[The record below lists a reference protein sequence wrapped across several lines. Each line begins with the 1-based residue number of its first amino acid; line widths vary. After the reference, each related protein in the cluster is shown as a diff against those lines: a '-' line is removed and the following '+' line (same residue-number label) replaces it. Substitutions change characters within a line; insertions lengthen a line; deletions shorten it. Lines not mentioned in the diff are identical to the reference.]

1 MESKVKLLSMTPN
14 AKELIFAAARQ
25 CYSKGW
31 IGDGWI
37 NEYDEVIIKDK
48 DHVCSNQ
55 EINKLINYIQKTGHV
70 SVLEHVK
77 FTFAIDNIS
86 RALTHQLVRHRIAS
100 YSQQSQR
107 YVNLQMDFDINNYIV
122 PPKIKKDLA
131 ANLEYTHLLQNIQET
146 YNKLILFG
154 IKPEDARFILPNASK
169 TRIVVT
175 MNCVALLHFFELRCC
190 SCAQWEIQ
198 NMANKMLKICQEQ
211 LSIVFTN
218 AGSKCK
224 TLGYCPESAK
234 RTCGKYPLK
243 EDVLKNIKE
252 SKNE

>member
-1 MESKVKLLSMTPN
+1 MNSKVKLLSMTPH
-14 AKELIFAAARQ
+14 AKELIFASAKQ

-31 IGDGWI
+31 IGDAWEE
-37 NEYDEVIIKDK
+37 EYDEVILKED
-48 DHVCSNQ
+48 DHVYSNQ
-55 EINKLINYIQKTGHV
+55 EINKLINYIQEAGHV

-107 YVNLQMDFDINNYIV
+107 YVNLQMNFNINNYIV
-122 PPKIKKDLA
+122 PPKIKENEIAYLKYYDL
-131 ANLEYTHLLQNIQET
+131 LYTIQET
-146 YNKLILFG
+146 YNKLILLG
-154 IKPEDARFILPNASK
+154 IKPEDARFVLPNASK

-175 MNCVALLHFFELRCC
+175 MNCVALLHFFGLRCC

-198 NMANKMLKICQEQ
+198 NMANKMLKICQEK
-211 LSIVFTN
+211 LPIVFNN

-224 TLGYCPESAK
+224 ALGYCPESAK

-243 EDVLKNIKE
+243 VNILKN
-252 SKNE
+252 